1 MCLAQHLAHCIDYS
15 SGDKDGLRKRGTL
28 FNNPYYSYNRQNVI
42 YNVIRNG
49 IDTRF
54 SGLPSNQFANS

>member
-28 FNNPYYSYNRQNVI
+28 FNNPYYSYNR
-42 YNVIRNG
+42 
-49 IDTRF
+49 
-54 SGLPSNQFANS
+54 